1 MLLALVQHSERLDEL
16 AAAQVLK
23 APRTDAKQDNT
34 KTSEYIMNFGSLENA
49 LNSHLHA

>member
-1 MLLALVQHSERLDEL
+1 VLLARALHSERLDEL

-34 KTSEYIMNFGSLENA
+34 KT
-49 LNSHLHA
+49 